1 MNWSVADAKQQ
12 LSELLRQARSEP
24 QRVYRRRELVAV
36 VVDPA
41 TFDRLQRQAEPP
53 AVTLEQAAARV
64 REVLA
69 EEGYE
74 LELPARRDR
83 DSGFGQDL

>member
-12 LSELLRQARSEP
+12 LSKLLRQAQSAP
-24 QRVYRRRELVAV
+24 QRVYRRSELVAV

-41 TFDRLQRQAEPP
+41 TFDRLQDQVEP
-53 AVTLEQAAARV
+53 ATVTLEHAAARV

-74 LELPARRDR
+74 LEVPVRRDR
-83 DSGFGQDL
+83 DPGFGQDL

>member
-12 LSELLRQARSEP
+12 LSELIRQTHTEP
-24 QRVYRRRELVAV
+24 QLVYRRKELVAV

-41 TFDRLQRQAEPP
+41 TFDRLQEREEHSQT
-53 AVTLEQAAARV
+53 TLDVAAAEV
-64 REVLA
+64 RRVLA

-74 LELPARRDR
+74 LTVPERSDR
-83 DSGFGQDL
+83 PHAFAEDP